1 MKAVVLLS
9 GGLDSTTVLYQAL
22 ADGAKEI
29 LAVTYAYGSRHEGKE
44 IQAAKDVMDHT
55 YVQDMFTTLLEHQ
68 VIDLPKIFSG
78 GGSALMGDV
87 DVPHEEYKDYDGG
100 PEGESITVVPFR
112 NANLI
117 SMAITLAEVKGY
129 SRVYAGMHA
138 SDHSTWAYPDC
149 SPEFLGAMANA
160 AYAGTLGRVRL
171 VFPFVWMTKT
181 EVVTRGVLLD
191 APLHVTWSC
200 YEGRYAHC
208 GECPTCLERISAFV
222 EAGYK
227 DPVEYITAIEAA
239 MDGLEEV
246 PEWSPQQ

>member
-9 GGLDSTTVLYQAL
+9 GGLDSTTVLYQAMH
-22 ADGAKEI
+22 DGAEEI
-29 LAVTYAYGSRHEGKE
+29 LAVTYAYGSRHEAKE
-44 IQAAKDVMDHT
+44 IQAAKDVIDRAYLHEDDIGWM
-55 YVQDMFTTLLEHQ
+55 EHQ
-68 VIDLPKIFSG
+68 IITLPKIFSG

-87 DVPHEEYKDYDGG
+87 DVPQEEYKDYDFDK
-100 PEGESITVVPFR
+100 EGESVTVVPFR

-160 AYAGTLGRVRL
+160 SYTGTLGRVRL
-171 VFPFVWMTKT
+171 VFPFVWMTKA
-181 EVVTRGVLLD
+181 EVVTRGVLLN

-200 YEGRYAHC
+200 YQGRYAHC

-222 EAGYK
+222 EAGWK
-227 DPVEYITAIEAA
+227 DPVPYISGAA
-239 MDGLEEV
+239 VMDGLEEV
-246 PEWSPQQ
+246 EEWSQQQ